1 MSTPAS
7 RLEFASLV
15 NDARQRHHLSIRA
28 VARIADVPATTAQGW
43 LNGKHFPTPALRGN
57 YLKLLE
63 HLDLVDAVPEDLWDD
78 SWTGVEPALRS
89 GQSPYL
95 GLRPYRVADKD
106 LFFGRSGQ
114 SARLAEAVL
123 ELSAREGTGMIALVG
138 ASGSGKSSLLAAGLL
153 GREATGGALAGWG
166 GTALTVI
173 RLLADAT
180 PALAG
185 EPGRQ
190 LVVVD
195 QLEEALALPDAA
207 RRSFLAALEALSR
220 RAVVVVGMRSDAF
233 EAASLEPLLQEAL
246 SRPVLLGPL
255 TRDECRDVIV
265 RPAEALGVAVDEDLV
280 RVLLEELAPGPADRI
295 GAGALPLLSN
305 ALLLIWA
312 VGNGRRLTAAD
323 YHAAGGIARAVE
335 RLAEQVYLALE
346 PEQKAAAERLFL
358 RLVRVAGDVLV
369 RETVPLSEVDATAR
383 PAMEAFVAA
392 RMLTTVDNE
401 VRISHQALLAHWG
414 RLGGWL
420 AEHRDDLVVMEKLR
434 SCADVWAGSGR
445 DPAALIPVRRLAMF
459 DSWVDRARRK
469 RLLTDAERE
478 FVAASEA
485 YFSATGDPVDAGAAA
500 GLRRWQVAVAV
511 LALVS
516 LALAIT
522 VLVLLTGQ

>member
-7 RLEFASLV
+7 RQEFASLV

-63 HLDLVDAVPEDLWDD
+63 HLDLVHAVPEDLWDD

-114 SARLAEAVL
+114 SARLADAVL
-123 ELSAREGTGMIALVG
+123 ELAAREGTGMIALVG

-153 GREATGGALAGWG
+153 GRETTGGALAGWG
-166 GTALTVI
+166 GTTLTVI
-173 RLLADAT
+173 RLLADET
-180 PALAG
+180 PVLAG
-185 EPGRQ
+185 EPRRQ

-195 QLEEALALPDAA
+195 QLEEALALPDGA

-220 RAVVVVGMRSDAF
+220 RAVVVLGMRSDAF

-246 SRPVLLGPL
+246 SRPVLLGAL
-255 TRDECRDVIV
+255 TREECREVIV
-265 RPAEALGVAVDEDLV
+265 RPAEALGVAVEEDLV
-280 RVLLEELAPGPADRI
+280 RVLLDELAPGAADRI

-434 SCADVWAGSGR
+434 SCADVWVGSGR

-459 DSWVDRARRK
+459 DSWIDRARRK

-485 YFSATGDPVDAGAAA
+485 YFSAPGEPADTGAA
-500 GLRRWQVAVAV
+500 GLRRWQVAVDV
-511 LALVS
+511 LSLVS
-516 LALAIT
+516 LALAIM
-522 VLVLLTGQ
+522 VLVLLTGP

>member
-7 RLEFASLV
+7 RQEFASLV

-114 SARLAEAVL
+114 SARLADAVL
-123 ELSAREGTGMIALVG
+123 ELAAREGTGMIALVG

-173 RLLADAT
+173 RLLADET

-195 QLEEALALPDAA
+195 QLEEALALPEAV
-207 RRSFLAALEALSR
+207 RRSFLAALEALSQ

-246 SRPVLLGPL
+246 SRPVLLGAL
-255 TRDECRDVIV
+255 TREECREVIV

-335 RLAEQVYLALE
+335 GWPSRSTSRSSRSRRPRRSGCSCAWCAW
-346 PEQKAAAERLFL
+346 P
-358 RLVRVAGDVLV
+358 
-369 RETVPLSEVDATAR
+369 ATCWCAR
-383 PAMEAFVAA
+383 PS
-392 RMLTTVDNE
+392 RCRRWT
-401 VRISHQALLAHWG
+401 RPH
-414 RLGGWL
+414 
-420 AEHRDDLVVMEKLR
+420 
-434 SCADVWAGSGR
+434 
-445 DPAALIPVRRLAMF
+445 VRR
-459 DSWVDRARRK
+459 WRRSS
-469 RLLTDAERE
+469 RRGCSPPSTTRCG
-478 FVAASEA
+478 
-485 YFSATGDPVDAGAAA
+485 SATRRCSRTGGAWAA
-500 GLRRWQVAVAV
+500 GWPSIATT
-511 LALVS
+511 S
-516 LALAIT
+516 W
-522 VLVLLTGQ
+522 